1 VLIGNDSGDRKDA
14 RLAVWPTLAVLAG
27 LAGLAISIY
36 LTVVHYSTIPLACPA
51 SGVVNCEQVLSSRY
65 AVIGDTG
72 VPTSAAGIVWF
83 VVSAGLAL
91 LRRRRAQL
99 AWSSIGLAT
108 VLFLVYVEIVQ
119 LGAVCIWCTA
129 AHAMV
134 LLIFLIALPR
144 PRGDRVSS

>member
-1 VLIGNDSGDRKDA
+1 M
-14 RLAVWPTLAVLAG
+14 VWPRVALLAS

-51 SGVVNCEQVLSSRY
+51 SGVVNCEQVLTSRY
-65 AVIGDTG
+65 AVILDSG

-99 AWSSIGLAT
+99 VWSSIGLAT
-108 VLFLVYVEIVQ
+108 GLFLVYVEIVQ
-119 LGAVCIWCTA
+119 IGAVCIWCTA

-134 LLIFLIALPR
+134 LLIFLIALSHPQE
-144 PRGDRVSS
+144 DRVSG